1 MSDGEARKEGE
12 DGPGAGPGG
21 APPPTALASNRRASR
36 RRTKEEGT
44 QPAADDAAVA
54 GTTTT
59 MAVLRRGLA
68 DATELRRVLP
78 VTILL
83 ALAAGGGR
91 VVVPVLVQQVL
102 DRWIVGPAK
111 GRPAPEIGLWVP
123 AAVAVAAVVLT
134 AWAQAASQRR
144 LLTAA
149 EASLASL
156 RVRAFRHVH
165 RLSLADLAEEQRG
178 VLVSRVTSDPETIS
192 QFLAWGGLM
201 WIVNGALM
209 LVTAVVMVVYDWRLA
224 LVAIVTVAPLA
235 ILLRIV
241 QRRLVAAYDDL
252 RSRVGDTLSALA
264 EAISGFHVIRA
275 AGAEAD
281 AAERVDVTVR
291 DRRRSD
297 VKAGTIGAL
306 LFPCGD
312 LFTVLT
318 TAAVLGVGIGLGPGR
333 GLTSG
338 TVVAFAFLVGLFL
351 QPVAEFTEIVDQTQ
365 MAVAGWRKILDLID
379 APVDVVDPDPATAVA
394 LPGGT
399 ALAVRV
405 DNVSFAYPTGGR
417 VLHDISFELRPGTR
431 AALVGATGSGK
442 STLGKLLAR
451 MADPLDGRIEVGGVD
466 LRSAEPTSLRRNLLV
481 VPQEVFLFDGTIGDN
496 VRFARPDA
504 TLDEVRTTFADL
516 GLDDWM
522 DGLAAGLDTP
532 VGERGEHLSV
542 GERQLVALA
551 RAGLAA
557 PGLLVLDEA
566 TSALDPATEVR
577 VGRALERLSAG
588 RTSITV
594 AHRLATAARADL
606 ILVLEHGRLV
616 EVGNHEELVA
626 AAGPYARLY
635 QRWLEVA
642 AVA

>member
-1 MSDGEARKEGE
+1 MSGVEQRDPPAGDLAPADGRLDDDRSVTPGPVQATATIPELDEG
-12 DGPGAGPGG
+12 PPATTGAWH
-21 APPPTALASNRRASR
+21 
-36 RRTKEEGT
+36 
-44 QPAADDAAVA
+44 
-54 GTTTT
+54 
-59 MAVLRRGLA
+59 VLRRGLA

-78 VTILL
+78 GAVAM
-83 ALAAGGGR
+83 ALVAGGGR

-102 DRWIVGPAK
+102 DRWIVAPSR
-111 GRPAPEIGLWVP
+111 GRPAPGIGLWAP
-123 AAVAVAAVVLT
+123 ALAAVAAVVLT
-134 AWAQAASQRR
+134 GLAQAATQRR
-144 LLTAA
+144 LLGAA

-178 VLVSRVTSDPETIS
+178 ALVARVTSDPETIS

-209 LVTAVVMVVYDWRLA
+209 LVTAIVMVIYDWRLA

-235 ILLRIV
+235 VLLRVV
-241 QRRLVAAYDDL
+241 QRRLVGAYDAL
-252 RSRVGDTLSALA
+252 RARVGDTLSALA

-281 AAERVDVTVR
+281 AAERVDAAVR
-291 DRRRSD
+291 AQRRADMR
-297 VKAGTIGAL
+297 AGTIGAL

-312 LFTVLT
+312 LFAVLT
-318 TAAVLGVGIGLGPGR
+318 TGAVLGVGIALGPGR
-333 GLTSG
+333 GLSSG

-351 QPVAEFTEIVDQTQ
+351 QPVAEFTEILDQTQ
-365 MAVAGWRKILDLID
+365 MAVAGWRKVLDLID
-379 APVDVVDPDPATAVA
+379 TPVAVVDPDPADAIP
-394 LPGGT
+394 LPAGG

-405 DNVSFAYPTGGR
+405 DGVSFAYATGGT
-417 VLHDISFELRPGTR
+417 VLHDVSFELRPGTR

-442 STLGKLLAR
+442 STLGKLLSR
-451 MADPLDGRIEVGGVD
+451 MADPCQGTVEVGGVD
-466 LRSAEPTSLRRNLLV
+466 LRLAEPASLRRNLLV
-481 VPQEVFLFDGTIGDN
+481 VPQEVFLFEGTIGDN
-496 VRFARPDA
+496 VRFSRPEASD
-504 TLDEVRTTFADL
+504 DEVRVAFAGL
-516 GLDDWM
+516 GLDDWL
-522 DGLAAGLDTP
+522 DGLEFGLDTP
-532 VGERGEHLSV
+532 VGERGEQLSV

-557 PGLLVLDEA
+557 PGVLVLDEA

-606 ILVLEHGRLV
+606 ILVLEDGHLV
-616 EVGNHEELVA
+616 EVGNHDELVA
-626 AAGPYARLY
+626 RDGTYARLY

>member
-1 MSDGEARKEGE
+1 VTAAESTAPLEAARSAGGLGKEGSPAE
-12 DGPGAGPGG
+12 AISPDGSGGAGRRGNG
-21 APPPTALASNRRASR
+21 ADQPTSALR
-36 RRTKEEGT
+36 
-44 QPAADDAAVA
+44 
-54 GTTTT
+54 
-59 MAVLRRGLA
+59 VLRRGLA
-68 DATELRRVLP
+68 DAVELRKVLP
-78 VTILL
+78 VAVLL
-83 ALAAGGGR
+83 ALVAGTGR

-102 DRWIVGPAK
+102 DRWIIDPVK
-111 GRPAPEIGLWVP
+111 GRPPPALGLWVP
-123 AAVAVAAVVLT
+123 AMAAAAAVILT

-156 RVRAFRHVH
+156 RIRAFRHVH

-192 QFLAWGGLM
+192 QFLSWGGLM
-201 WIVNGALM
+201 WVVNGALM
-209 LVTAVVMVVYDWRLA
+209 LVTAIVMVAYDWRLA
-224 LVAIVTVAPLA
+224 VVAIVTVAPLA

-241 QRRLVAAYDDL
+241 QRRLVAAYDTL

-281 AAERVDVTVR
+281 AAERVDLTVR
-291 DRRRSD
+291 ARRRAD

-306 LFPCGD
+306 LFPCSD

-333 GLTSG
+333 GLSSG
-338 TVVAFAFLVGLFL
+338 TLVAFAFLVGLFL
-351 QPVAEFTEIVDQTQ
+351 QPVAEFTEILDQTQ

-379 APVDVVDPDPATAVA
+379 SPVAVPDPDPAVAVA
-394 LPGGT
+394 LAAGRP
-399 ALAVRV
+399 LPVRV
-405 DNVSFAYPTGGR
+405 DHVSFAYPTGGR

-451 MADPLDGRIEVGGVD
+451 MADPLEGTVEVGGVD
-466 LRSAEPTSLRRNLLV
+466 LRVAEPGSLRRNLLV
-481 VPQEVFLFDGTIGDN
+481 VPQEVFLFAGTIGEN
-496 VRFARPDA
+496 IRFARPEA
-504 TLDEVRTTFADL
+504 TADEVRATFADL
-516 GLDDWM
+516 GLDDWL
-522 DGLAAGLDTP
+522 DALPAGLDTP

-606 ILVLEHGRLV
+606 ILVLDHGRLV
-616 EVGNHEELVA
+616 EIGSHEELVTS
-626 AAGPYARLY
+626 GGTYARLY

>member
-1 MSDGEARKEGE
+1 
-12 DGPGAGPGG
+12 
-21 APPPTALASNRRASR
+21 
-36 RRTKEEGT
+36 
-44 QPAADDAAVA
+44 
-54 GTTTT
+54 
-59 MAVLRRGLA
+59 
-68 DATELRRVLP
+68 
-78 VTILL
+78 
-83 ALAAGGGR
+83 
-91 VVVPVLVQQVL
+91 
-102 DRWIVGPAK
+102 
-111 GRPAPEIGLWVP
+111 
-123 AAVAVAAVVLT
+123 
-134 AWAQAASQRR
+134 
-144 LLTAA
+144 
-149 EASLASL
+149 
-156 RVRAFRHVH
+156 
-165 RLSLADLAEEQRG
+165 
-178 VLVSRVTSDPETIS
+178 
-192 QFLAWGGLM
+192 
-201 WIVNGALM
+201 
-209 LVTAVVMVVYDWRLA
+209 
-224 LVAIVTVAPLA
+224 VAPLA

-241 QRRLVAAYDDL
+241 QRRLVAAYDAL

-291 DRRRSD
+291 ARRRAD
-297 VKAGTIGAL
+297 MKAGTIGAL
-306 LFPCGD
+306 LFPCSD

-333 GLTSG
+333 GLSSG
-338 TVVAFAFLVGLFL
+338 TLVAFAFLVGLFL
-351 QPVAEFTEIVDQTQ
+351 QPVAEFTEILDQTQ

-379 APVDVVDPDPATAVA
+379 SPVAVPDPDPAVAVA
-394 LPGGT
+394 LAAGGP
-399 ALAVRV
+399 LPVRV
-405 DNVSFAYPTGGR
+405 DHVSFAYPTGGR

-451 MADPLDGRIEVGGVD
+451 MADPLEGTVEVGGVD
-466 LRSAEPTSLRRNLLV
+466 LRVAEPGSLRRNLLV
-481 VPQEVFLFDGTIGDN
+481 VPQEVFLFAGTIGDN
-496 VRFARPDA
+496 IRFARPEA
-504 TLDEVRTTFADL
+504 TADEVRATFADL
-516 GLDDWM
+516 GLDDWL
-522 DGLAAGLDTP
+522 DALPAGLDTP

-606 ILVLEHGRLV
+606 ILVLDHGHLV
-616 EVGNHEELVA
+616 EIGSHEELVA
-626 AAGPYARLY
+626 SGGTYARLY

>member
-1 MSDGEARKEGE
+1 
-12 DGPGAGPGG
+12 
-21 APPPTALASNRRASR
+21 
-36 RRTKEEGT
+36 
-44 QPAADDAAVA
+44 
-54 GTTTT
+54 
-59 MAVLRRGLA
+59 VLRRGLA

-78 VTILL
+78 VALLL
-83 ALAAGGGR
+83 ALVAGGGR

-111 GRPAPEIGLWVP
+111 GRPAPGIGLWVP
-123 AAVAVAAVVLT
+123 AVAAVVAVVLT
-134 AWAQAASQRR
+134 GWAQAATQRR
-144 LLTAA
+144 LLSAA

-178 VLVSRVTSDPETIS
+178 ALVARVTSDPETIS

-209 LVTAVVMVVYDWRLA
+209 LVTAIVMVIYDWRLA

-235 ILLRIV
+235 VLLRVV
-241 QRRLVAAYDDL
+241 QRRLVAAYDAL
-252 RSRVGDTLSALA
+252 RARVGDTLSALA
-264 EAISGFHVIRA
+264 EAISGLHVIRA
-275 AGAEAD
+275 AGAAAD
-281 AAERVDVTVR
+281 ATERVDLAVR
-291 DRRRSD
+291 AQRRAD
-297 VKAGTIGAL
+297 MKAGTIGAL

-312 LFTVLT
+312 LFAVLT

-333 GLTSG
+333 GLSSG

-351 QPVAEFTEIVDQTQ
+351 QPVAEFTEILDQTQ

-379 APVDVVDPDPATAVA
+379 TPVAVPEPEADVAVPLPA
-394 LPGGT
+394 GG

-405 DNVSFAYPTGGR
+405 NRVSYAYPTGGP
-417 VLHDISFELRPGTR
+417 VLHDVSFELRPGTR
-431 AALVGATGSGK
+431 TALVGATGSGK

-451 MADPLDGRIEVGGVD
+451 MSDPSEGTIEVGGVD
-466 LRSAEPTSLRRNLLV
+466 LRVAEPLSLRRNLLV
-481 VPQEVFLFDGTIGDN
+481 VPQEVFLFNGTIGEN
-496 VRFARPDA
+496 VRFARPEA
-504 TLDEVRTTFADL
+504 TLDEVRVTFADL
-516 GLDDWM
+516 GLDDWL

-557 PGLLVLDEA
+557 PGVLVLDEA

-577 VGRALERLSAG
+577 VGRALERLTAG

-606 ILVLEHGRLV
+606 VLVLDHGRLV
-616 EVGNHEELVA
+616 EVGTHDELVA
-626 AAGPYARLY
+626 RDGTYARLY
-635 QRWLEVA
+635 ERWLEVA

>member
-1 MSDGEARKEGE
+1 MSAVTVPAPDEQ
-12 DGPGAGPGG
+12 PQGA
-21 APPPTALASNRRASR
+21 LR
-36 RRTKEEGT
+36 
-44 QPAADDAAVA
+44 
-54 GTTTT
+54 
-59 MAVLRRGLA
+59 VLRRGLREA
-68 DATELRRVLP
+68 AELRRVLP
-78 VTILL
+78 AAVVL
-83 ALAAGGGR
+83 ALVAGAGR

-102 DRWIVGPAK
+102 DRWVLAPAR
-111 GRPAPEIGLWVP
+111 GRPPPGVGLWAP
-123 AAVAVAAVVLT
+123 ALAAVAAVLVTGL
-134 AWAQAASQRR
+134 AQAATQRR
-144 LLTAA
+144 LLSAA

-178 VLVSRVTSDPETIS
+178 VLVARVTSDPETIS

-201 WIVNGALM
+201 WVVNGAVM

-224 LVAIVTVAPLA
+224 MVAIVTVAPVA
-235 ILLRIV
+235 FLLRVV
-241 QRRLVAAYDDL
+241 QRRLVAAYDAL

-281 AAERVDVTVR
+281 AAERVDVAVR
-291 DRRRSD
+291 AQRRADTR
-297 VKAGTIGAL
+297 AGTIGAL

-312 LFTVLT
+312 VSAVVT
-318 TAAVLGVGIGLGPGR
+318 TAAVLGVGIAIGPGR
-333 GLTSG
+333 GLSTG
-338 TVVAFAFLVGLFL
+338 TIVAFAFLVGLFL
-351 QPVAEFTEIVDQTQ
+351 QPVAEFTEILDQTQ
-365 MAVAGWRKILDLID
+365 MAVAGWRKILDLVD
-379 APVDVVDPDPATAVA
+379 SPVAVPEPDPAVAVPMPA
-394 LPGGT
+394 GG

-405 DNVSFAYPTGGR
+405 DHVSYAYPTGGP
-417 VLHDISFELRPGTR
+417 VLHDVSFDLRAGTR
-431 AALVGATGSGK
+431 AALVGTTGSGK

-451 MADPLDGRIEVGGVD
+451 MADPTEGVVEVGGVD
-466 LRSAEPTSLRRNLLV
+466 LRLVEPSSLRRNLLV
-481 VPQEVFLFDGTIGDN
+481 VPQEVFLFDGTVGDN

-504 TLDEVRTTFADL
+504 TPEEVRAAFAGL
-516 GLDDWM
+516 GLADWL

-532 VGERGEHLSV
+532 VGDRGEQLSV

-557 PGLLVLDEA
+557 PGVLVLDEA

-606 ILVLEHGRLV
+606 VLVLEGGRLV
-616 EVGNHEELVA
+616 EVGTHDELVA
-626 AAGPYARLY
+626 RAGTYARLY